1 MESKEEKKDV
11 KKVAKKA
18 EPKKETK
25 KAAAKKETSKEVKKE
40 AKKTTTTKK
49 PAEKKVKKDV
59 EVVKENKKENKVTA
73 KETKEVKT
81 PEARATL
88 RYERISSSK
97 VSIVANEI
105 RGKDAMEAL
114 AILKFTNKAGAKV
127 LYKVL
132 ESAMA
137 NAVNNHYMNES
148 KLYVYEVYANQG
160 PTLKRFRA
168 RAKGSGARILK
179 RTSHITVVLR
189 ERD

>member
-1 MESKEEKKDV
+1 MESKEEKKGV
-11 KKVAKKA
+11 KKVTKKA
-18 EPKKETK
+18 EPKKE
-25 KAAAKKETSKEVKKE
+25 AKKETKKVASKEVKKE
-40 AKKTTTTKK
+40 DKKTTTTKK
-49 PAEKKVKKDV
+49 PAEKKAKKEA
-59 EVVKENKKENKVTA
+59 EVVKENKKEEKTTA
-73 KETKEVKT
+73 KETKEVKI

-88 RYERISSSK
+88 KYERISSSK

-105 RGKDAMEAL
+105 RGKNATEAL
-114 AILKFTNKAGAKV
+114 AILKFTNKAGARV